1 MSGGPNHPD
10 VHYFKEHYR
19 ESVERMF
26 AAVSDLYAQY
36 WNDFFHFAIFEDGEE
51 SWESAFQKTHQR
63 YLDALKVSRA
73 QRVLELGCGRGGFS
87 NILAQH
93 TPGTVL
99 GIDLSRAQ
107 LSHTKRFNHA
117 NLRFKLHDIM
127 HVDDLAETFDAV
139 ACLDAAFYLPDKA
152 LAIARLSK
160 VVAPGG
166 RVLLVDWCRQEGLS
180 AVQEELVLHPFMRYW
195 GAPSLETIRSY
206 ERIFRH
212 SGFSLL
218 EVIDLNELVRRN
230 WEFGYQRALAAITE
244 LSINDAPR
252 LLWKGIMLGS
262 DGVRLMKE
270 QFPAALY
277 IRAGFD
283 TGFLRYA
290 YFLAERQGR
299 RRL

>member
-1 MSGGPNHPD
+1 MSAGTKHPD
-10 VHYFKEHYR
+10 AHYFREHYR

-26 AAVSDLYAQY
+26 AAVSDLYAEY
-36 WNDFFHFAIFEDGEE
+36 WNDFFHFAIFEDDEE
-51 SWESAFQKTHQR
+51 SWQSAFQKTHKR
-63 YLDALKVSRA
+63 YLDALEVSRA

-107 LSHTKRFNHA
+107 LSHTKRFNRS

-127 HVDDLAETFDAV
+127 HVDDLTETFDAV

-152 LAIARLSK
+152 LAIARLSR
-160 VVAPGG
+160 VVKPRG
-166 RVLLVDWCRQEGLS
+166 RVLLVDWCRREGLS

-195 GAPSLETIRSY
+195 GVPSLETIRNY
-206 ERIFRH
+206 ERSFRRG
-212 SGFSLL
+212 GFSLL
-218 EVIDLNELVRRN
+218 DVIDLNDRVRRN

-252 LLWKGIMLGS
+252 LLWKGITLGAE
-262 DGVRLMKE
+262 GVRLIKE
-270 QFPAALY
+270 QFPAAVY
-277 IRAGFD
+277 IKAGFD
-283 TGFLRYA
+283 TGFLRYV
-290 YFLAERQGR
+290 YFLAERQGPR
-299 RRL
+299 RR

>member
-139 ACLDAAFYLPDKA
+139 ACLDAALYLPDKA
-152 LAIARLSK
+152 LAIARLSR
-160 VVAPGG
+160 VVEPAG
-166 RVLLVDWCRQEGLS
+166 RVLIVDWCRQEGLS

-195 GAPSLETIRSY
+195 GVPSLETLRSY
-206 ERIFRH
+206 TRIFRH

-218 EVIDLNELVRRN
+218 DVIDLNERVRRN
-230 WEFGYQRALAAITE
+230 WEFGYHRALAAITE
-244 LSINDAPR
+244 LSIKDAPR
-252 LLWKGIMLGS
+252 LLWKGLTLGT
-262 DGVRLMKE
+262 DGIRLIKE
-270 QFPAALY
+270 QFPAAVY
-277 IRAGFD
+277 IRTGFD
-283 TGFLRYA
+283 AGFLRYV
-290 YFLAERQGR
+290 YFLAERQDPR
-299 RRL
+299 RR

>member
-1 MSGGPNHPD
+1 MSAGTKHPD
-10 VHYFKEHYR
+10 AHYFKEHYR

-26 AAVSDLYAQY
+26 AAVSDLYAEY
-36 WNDFFHFAIFEDGEE
+36 WNDFFHFAIFEDDEE
-51 SWESAFQKTHQR
+51 SWEAAFQKTHKR
-63 YLDALKVSRA
+63 YLDALEVSRA

-107 LSHTKRFNHA
+107 LSHTKRFNRS

-127 HVDDLAETFDAV
+127 HVDDLADTFDAV

-152 LAIARLSK
+152 LAIARLSR
-160 VVAPGG
+160 VVKPRG
-166 RVLLVDWCRQEGLS
+166 RVLLVDWCRREGLS

-195 GAPSLETIRSY
+195 GVPSLETIRNY
-206 ERIFRH
+206 ERSFRRG
-212 SGFSLL
+212 GFSLL
-218 EVIDLNELVRRN
+218 EVIDLNDRVRRN

-252 LLWKGIMLGS
+252 LLWKGIKLGA
-262 DGVRLMKE
+262 DGIRLIKE
-270 QFPAALY
+270 QFPAAVY

-283 TGFLRYA
+283 AGFLRYV
-290 YFLAERQGR
+290 YFLAERQGPR
-299 RRL
+299 RR

>member
-1 MSGGPNHPD
+1 MPVGTNHLD

-26 AAVSDLYAQY
+26 AAVSDLYAEY

-51 SWESAFQKTHQR
+51 SWESAFQKTHKR
-63 YLDALKVSRA
+63 YLEALQISRA
-73 QRVLELGCGRGGFS
+73 KRVLELGCGRGGFS

-93 TPGTVL
+93 TRGTVL
-99 GIDLSRAQ
+99 GIDLSPAQ

-139 ACLDAAFYLPDKA
+139 ACLDAALYLPDKA

-195 GAPSLETIRSY
+195 GAPSLETIGSY
-206 ERIFRH
+206 RRIFRH

-218 EVIDLNELVRRN
+218 DVADLNGQVKRN
-230 WEFGYQRALAAITE
+230 WEFGYLFTHSATTE
-244 LSINDAPR
+244 
-252 LLWKGIMLGS
+252 
-262 DGVRLMKE
+262 
-270 QFPAALY
+270 
-277 IRAGFD
+277 
-283 TGFLRYA
+283 
-290 YFLAERQGR
+290 
-299 RRL
+299 